1 MGKTNS
7 STKNMQNKR
16 NNSQFKSLYQH
27 LRDCDVPAQIAKKA
41 AEIVERESL
50 TGRERTPE
58 EQTEVTKAWAIAHK
72 IDLSKLES
80 FQGY

>member
-1 MGKTNS
+1 MNHKNS
-7 STKNMQNKR
+7 
-16 NNSQFKSLYQH
+16 NNQFNALYKH

-41 AEIVERESL
+41 ADIVERESS
-50 TGRERTPE
+50 TGRDRTPE
-58 EQTEVTKAWAIAHK
+58 EQADVTKAWAIAHK